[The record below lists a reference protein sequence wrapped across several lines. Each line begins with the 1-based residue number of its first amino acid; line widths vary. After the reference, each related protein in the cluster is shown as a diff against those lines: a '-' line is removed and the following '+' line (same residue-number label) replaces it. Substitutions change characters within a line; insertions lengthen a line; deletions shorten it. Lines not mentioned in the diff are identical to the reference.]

1 MRQKLTVCLILWLM
15 AAILTSCLPSGGAF
29 GHGDPAPR
37 PEFSGSPMADVEEM
51 EG

>member
-15 AAILTSCLPSGGAF
+15 AAVLTSCLPSGGAF

-37 PEFSGSPMADVEEM
+37 PEFSGGTIM
-51 EG
+51 EVQTQ